1 MFLKLP
7 SGLRKTLSFRL
18 TLWYSAIFTLSCLAL
33 FIISYFLLSSAVRK
47 KDEEAIRSKLKQY
60 ASEFQRDGIEAFFKE
75 VVDENRILGDEG
87 FFVRFKVSSAEKPF
101 VSIPGKWKHFDLQQL
116 EEDDGTA
123 ENRWIRIPARNDEDV
138 LEIASMRVFDGN
150 ILQVGRGSHSR
161 EELLERFR
169 GVFAAVM
176 IPVIIV
182 GLTGGGFLAFRAL
195 RPVRDLTGAVRSI
208 IGTANVA
215 ARVSASRTDDELNEL
230 VRLFNRMLEKIEIL
244 IKGMRQALD
253 SVAHDLRT
261 PMTRLRAVAETALQS
276 NANPGA
282 CREALADCLE
292 ESERVMTMLDTL
304 MDISEA
310 ETGAMKLSLERV
322 NISDLIE
329 DVLDLYRHVAEEKN
343 VSLLT
348 NAPEDLCL
356 HADHGR
362 MRQVLA
368 NLLDNA
374 VKYTSS
380 GGRVE
385 IEAFQRGQQVIILFR
400 DTGMGIPLEEIP
412 RIWDRLYRGDKSRS
426 QRGLGLGLSLV
437 KAVVQAHDGRVEAS
451 CNAGGG
457 ALFAVYFPVASM
469 A

>member
-1 MFLKLP
+1 MFLKLLNR
-7 SGLRKTLSFRL
+7 LRKTLSFRL
-18 TLWYSAIFTLSCLAL
+18 TLWYSAIFTTSCLVL
-33 FIISYFLLSSAVRK
+33 FIISYLLLSSAVRK
-47 KDEEAIRSKLKQY
+47 MDEEEILSKLRQY
-60 ASEFQRDGIEAFFKE
+60 ASEYQRDGIEAFFKE
-75 VVDENRILGDEG
+75 VVDENRILGKDG
-87 FFVRFKVSSAEKPF
+87 FFVRFLASPTGKPF
-101 VSIPGKWKHFDLQQL
+101 VSIPGQWKQFDLQQL
-116 EEDDGTA
+116 EKEDGTA
-123 ENRWIRIPARNDEDV
+123 EERWIRIPARDDEDI
-138 LEIASMRVFDGN
+138 LEIASMRVPDGN
-150 ILQVGRGSHSR
+150 LLQVGRSSHSR
-161 EELLERFR
+161 EELLEGFR

-182 GLTGGGFLAFRAL
+182 GLTGGGFLAIRAL

-208 IGTANVA
+208 IGTANLA
-215 ARVSASRTDDELNEL
+215 ARVAASRTDDELNEL

-253 SVAHDLRT
+253 NVAHDLRT
-261 PMTRLRAVAETALQS
+261 PMTRLKVVAETALQS
-276 NANPGA
+276 NTNPGA

-292 ESERVMTMLDTL
+292 ESERVMTMLNTL

-348 NAPEDLCL
+348 NAPEDLYL
-356 HADHGR
+356 TADHGR
-362 MRQVLA
+362 IRQVLA
-368 NLLDNA
+368 NLIDNA
-374 VKYTSS
+374 VKYTLS

-385 IEAFQRGQQVIILFR
+385 IEAFQRGQQVIVLFR
-400 DTGMGIPLEEIP
+400 DTGIGIPLEEMP

-437 KAVVQAHDGRVEAS
+437 KAVVQAHDGHVEAS
-451 CNAGGG
+451 SNAGGG
-457 ALFAVYFPVASM
+457 ALFVVYFPVASV